1 VEQVRQPQR
10 RIFHSNS
17 NTATVRSGDTISG
30 IAARTGLW
38 PVSAWSVPSG
48 NVNLI
53 YPGNVVT
60 YRGAG
65 SGNGSTTAVHMHIV
79 RSGET
84 LSGIFGAS
92 GWQRVAQLNGLTNPN
107 LIYPGQQLRY

>member
-1 VEQVRQPQR
+1 M
-10 RIFHSNS
+10 
-17 NTATVRSGDTISG
+17 
-30 IAARTGLW
+30 
-38 PVSAWSVPSG
+38 SAWSVPSG

-60 YRGAG
+60 YRGTG